1 MNIDRRR
8 LLGLTGLAFAGT
20 IFEQTL
26 HPLKV
31 KAAGK
36 TNPRGTARNCIYIA
50 LNGAISQADCWDF
63 KQTRYTPTDFDMQQI
78 KPDLALSKTLFPN
91 YAEWGPKV
99 SLVRS
104 MKASELVHFTGQ
116 YHLQT
121 GRALNVAVGKE
132 IPAFGTVIAA
142 ELDSQRKNSD
152 TFPVYMSLSLAKN
165 RVGAIG
171 SGFFPAK
178 FTGVDIDTSVVF
190 DVFGGANGGS
200 TDVLERRFE
209 ALKLLSEASPTGMGN
224 KETEYKAYY
233 NTAFQ
238 ILDDKRWWNL
248 FNVDEKTRKEYGSE
262 LGLNCM
268 LAKNILAT
276 NAGTRFIYISD
287 NTQWDH
293 HAYIFDHSRPSNHY
307 TQCNNFDHAFTRL
320 LHDLESTPGHA
331 PGKTLL
337 DETMVVVTSEFG
349 RVPYMNNVAGRDHY
363 DQTFTSLFIGGGV
376 KPGRIVGKTD
386 ADASKCIDP
395 GWDHQEHP
403 YLDNAVATMY
413 SALGIDWGKS
423 VQNTPSG
430 RAYNYLQT
438 APIGGSEFLS
448 GDAIDT
454 LFV

>member
-1 MNIDRRR
+1 MFNRRE
-8 LLGLTGLAFAGT
+8 LLNWSGIALAGT
-20 IFEQTL
+20 LIEQTML
-26 HPLKV
+26 PLKV

-36 TNPRGTARNCIYIA
+36 ANPRGTARNCIYMA
-50 LNGAISQADCWDF
+50 LNGAISQPDCWDF
-63 KQTRYTPTDFDMQQI
+63 KQTRYTPTDFDMQQLT
-78 KPDLALSKTLFPN
+78 PELSLSKTLFPN
-91 YAEWGPKV
+91 YAYWGPKV
-99 SLVRS
+99 SMVRS

-116 YHLQT
+116 YHLQS
-121 GRALNVAVGKE
+121 GRALNAAVGKE

-178 FTGVDIDTSVVF
+178 FTGVDIDTSVAF
-190 DVFGGANGGS
+190 DVFGGQTGAS
-200 TDVLERRFE
+200 TDLLERRFE
-209 ALKLLSEASPTGMGN
+209 AMKILSEASPTGLGA
-224 KETEYKAYY
+224 KETEYRAYY
-233 NTAFQ
+233 NTAYQ

-248 FNVDEKTRKEYGSE
+248 FKVDEQTRKDYGSE

-268 LAKNILAT
+268 LARNILAT
-276 NAGTRFIYISD
+276 NAGARFIYISD

-307 TQCNNFDHAFTRL
+307 TQCVNWDRAFTRL
-320 LHDLESTPGHA
+320 IKDLESTPGHA

-337 DETMVVVTSEFG
+337 DETLVVVTSEFG
-349 RVPYMNNVAGRDHY
+349 RVPYMNNVGGRDHY

-376 KPGRIVGKTD
+376 KPGRIIGKTN
-386 ADASKCIDP
+386 ADASKCTDP

-403 YLDNAVATMY
+403 YLDNLVATMY
-413 SALGIDWGKS
+413 SALGIDWSKA
-423 VQNTPSG
+423 VENTPSG
-430 RAYNYLQT
+430 RAYLYLQT

>member
-1 MNIDRRR
+1 MWNRRE
-8 LLGLTGLAFAGT
+8 LLRTSGIAFATT
-20 IFEQTL
+20 IAEQTL
-26 HPLKV
+26 APLKV
-31 KAAGK
+31 KAEGK
-36 TNPRGTARNCIYIA
+36 ANPRGTARNCIFIA

-63 KQTRYTPTDFDMQQI
+63 KETRYTPSDFNMQQVTRE
-78 KPDLALSKTLFPN
+78 LALSKTLFPN
-91 YAEWGPKV
+91 CAFWGPRV

-121 GRALNVAVGKE
+121 GRALNAAVGKE

-142 ELDSQRKNSD
+142 ELDAHRQNSD
-152 TFPVYMSLSLAKN
+152 TFPVYLSLSLAKN

-171 SGFFPAK
+171 SGFFPAR
-178 FTGVDIDTSVVF
+178 FSGVDIDTSVMF
-190 DVFGGANGGS
+190 DVFDGQNGGS

-209 ALKLLSEASPTGMGN
+209 ALKVLSESSPTGIGT
-224 KETEYKAYY
+224 KETEYRAFYSTAYR
-233 NTAFQ
+233 

-248 FNVDEKTRKEYGSE
+248 FKVSDQTKKQYGNE

-276 NAGTRFIYISD
+276 DAGTRFIYISD

-293 HAYIFDHSRPSNHY
+293 HAYIFDHGRPTNHY
-307 TQCNNFDHAFTRL
+307 TQCASFDHAFTRL
-320 LHDLESTPGHA
+320 VEDLESTPGHL

-337 DETMVVVTSEFG
+337 DETLVVVTSEFG

-376 KPGRIVGKTD
+376 KPGRIIGKTD

-395 GWDHQEHP
+395 GWEHQEHP

-423 VQNTPSG
+423 VDNTPSG
-430 RAYNYLQT
+430 RAYNYIQT
-438 APIGGSEFLS
+438 APIGGSEFIS

>member
-1 MNIDRRR
+1 MIDRRE
-8 LLGLTGLAFAGT
+8 LLKLSGLASAAT
-20 IFEQTL
+20 IVEQTL
-26 HPLKV
+26 RPLKV

-36 TNPRGTARNCIYIA
+36 ANPRGTARNCIYIA

-63 KQTRYTPTDFDMQQI
+63 KQTRYTPTDFDMQQLT
-78 KPDLALSKTLFPN
+78 PELSLSKTLFPTG
-91 YAEWGPKV
+91 AEWAPKV
-99 SLVRS
+99 SFVRS

-121 GRALNVAVGKE
+121 GRALNAAVGKE

-152 TFPVYMSLSLAKN
+152 TFPVYMSLSLARN

-178 FTGVDIDTSVVF
+178 FTGVDIDSSVVF
-190 DVFGGANGGS
+190 DVFGGQNGAS

-209 ALKLLSEASPTGMGN
+209 ALKLLSEVSPTGMGS
-224 KETEYKAYY
+224 KETEYRAFY

-248 FNVDEKTRKEYGSE
+248 FKVDEAVRKDYGTE

-287 NTQWDH
+287 NTPWDH
-293 HAYIFDHSRPSNHY
+293 HAYIFDHSKATNHY
-307 TQCNNFDHAFTRL
+307 IQCANFDRAFNRL
-320 LHDLESTPGHA
+320 LKDLEATPGHA
-331 PGKTLL
+331 TGKTLL
-337 DETMVVVTSEFG
+337 DETLIVVTSEFG

-363 DQTFTSLFIGGGV
+363 DQTFTSLFAGGGV
-376 KPGRIVGKTD
+376 KPGRIIGKTD
-386 ADASKCIDP
+386 ADASKCIET
-395 GWDHQEHP
+395 GWEHKEHP

-423 VQNTPSG
+423 IQNTPSG